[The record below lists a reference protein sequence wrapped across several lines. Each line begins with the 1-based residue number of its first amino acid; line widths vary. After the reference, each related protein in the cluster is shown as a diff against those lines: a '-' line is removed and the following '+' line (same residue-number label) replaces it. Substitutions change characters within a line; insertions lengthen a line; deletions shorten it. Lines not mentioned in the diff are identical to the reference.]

1 MIEPVVVSQDKDP
14 KAEPREA
21 SDAGVPAS
29 RSTRGTDGANG
40 AGGASGAGGGSR
52 RFPGNPMAPEP
63 ATRPGVSPQPATS
76 IKGRATL
83 AFDGGIPTS
92 DLLRPEG
99 DVERPAIVVPST
111 TATTPKAVTQ
121 PPPWTDGAARLG
133 APIPKDVSKGWPGR
147 GKLASAEEISES
159 MLLPD
164 DPPRAGAQDDAE
176 ELSGSLLVEEAT
188 AHSPLRVSRDPRLS
202 APPAPS
208 RPPPTP
214 SQKPSRWSA
223 GPSPA
228 VPTQP
233 RPKSMAPPVPS
244 SGRAASVAPRPP
256 PAAPGP
262 EPTVVAQVSAQPV
275 PQASAQPE
283 ASARAAGETAAAVPA
298 QGFARDEEMDRS
310 TKPHVGSIAPDVD
323 RAPSGSTRAASP
335 DDAPTSPVAVD
346 TAPPTEDSLP
356 RVLSTPEPIPAVVR
370 PPPPWK
376 PALAA
381 VRATGLRALAWA
393 RAQRP
398 AIDAALQARS
408 RWFLPAVALA
418 GLAIGI
424 GLVAWIASATR
435 HPSDAEAAAKEPAS
449 APTAEASTG
458 EPTSPSVVPP
468 PAVDAPPAACTVAG
482 ERRVVAPKALVGAG
496 VEVHAIG
503 DSIAIGFAPNE
514 HQGVVDR
521 LDLDTLAMTASANAH
536 SKASVR
542 RVIPVASGKN
552 GLAAT
557 VDADRPRDA
566 LGGRRTVSTD
576 PPLQLGVIDGTLQW
590 AKPNG
595 PPAGKLWDLDG
606 DGDVDALRAATD
618 ATAADK
624 TMGIVFRRANAVN
637 IGLASAQGAPSPQ
650 GALTHFAGAGSA
662 IGSPTIALED
672 GIVFAAWADRATP
685 DEPWRVRWVRFKTG
699 ENPGEPTTFAPPP
712 GGPGEQT
719 MSPAVMAVPGKRF
732 LLVWT
737 EGPQARHDVRALT
750 FGEDGAPIGAPLV
763 ISGQGANAGQAQVAV
778 TASGRGAIA
787 FLESTDDGFQVAAT
801 PVTCASP

>member
-1 MIEPVVVSQDKDP
+1 
-14 KAEPREA
+14 
-21 SDAGVPAS
+21 
-29 RSTRGTDGANG
+29 
-40 AGGASGAGGGSR
+40 
-52 RFPGNPMAPEP
+52 MAPEP

-83 AFDGGIPTS
+83 AFDGAIPTS

-99 DVERPAIVVPST
+99 EVERPAIVVPST

-121 PPPWTDGAARLG
+121 PPPWTEGAARLG
-133 APIPKDVSKGWPGR
+133 APIPRDVSKGGAGR

-164 DPPRAGAQDDAE
+164 DPPRAGAPDDAE

-188 AHSPLRVSRDPRLS
+188 AHAPLRVSRDPRLS
-202 APPAPS
+202 APPSPS

-223 GPSPA
+223 GPSPVVA
-228 VPTQP
+228 PQP
-233 RPKSMAPPVPS
+233 RPKSTAPPVPS
-244 SGRAASVAPRPP
+244 PGRAASVPPRPP
-256 PAAPGP
+256 PAAPLP
-262 EPTVVAQVSAQPV
+262 EPTVVPQSAAQSVPQSPAQPV
-275 PQASAQPE
+275 PQSPAQPE
-283 ASARAAGETAAAVPA
+283 PSARAATETVAAAPA
-298 QGFARDEEMDRS
+298 QGFARDDEMDRS
-310 TKPHVGSIAPDVD
+310 TKPHVGSIGLDVD
-323 RAPSGSTRAASP
+323 RAPSGTTRAASV

-356 RVLSTPEPIPAVVR
+356 RVLSTPEPTPAVVR
-370 PPPPWK
+370 APPPWE
-376 PALAA
+376 PAVTA
-381 VRATGLRALAWA
+381 VRATGRRALAWA

-398 AIDAALQARS
+398 AIDAAIQARS

-458 EPTSPSVVPP
+458 EPTSPSAVPP

-482 ERRVVAPKALVGAG
+482 ERRVVAPKALVAAG
-496 VEVHAIG
+496 VEVRAIG

-521 LDLDTLAMTASANAH
+521 LDLDTLAMTASASAR

-552 GLAAT
+552 GLAAA
-557 VDADRPRDA
+557 VDADRPRDT

-576 PPLQLGVIDGTLQW
+576 PPLQLGVTDGALQW

-595 PPAGKLWDLDG
+595 PPAGKLWDLEG
-606 DGDVDALRAATD
+606 DGDVDAVRAATD

-637 IGLASAQGAPSPQ
+637 IGLAGAQGAPSPQ

-662 IGSPTIALED
+662 IGSPTIALQD

-685 DEPWRVRWVRFKTG
+685 DDPWRVRWVRFKTG
-699 ENPGEPTTFAPPP
+699 ESPGEPTTFAPPP

-732 LLVWT
+732 VLVWT

-750 FGEDGAPIGAPLV
+750 FGEDGAPIGSPLV
-763 ISGQGANAGQAQVAV
+763 ISGQGANAGQAQIAV